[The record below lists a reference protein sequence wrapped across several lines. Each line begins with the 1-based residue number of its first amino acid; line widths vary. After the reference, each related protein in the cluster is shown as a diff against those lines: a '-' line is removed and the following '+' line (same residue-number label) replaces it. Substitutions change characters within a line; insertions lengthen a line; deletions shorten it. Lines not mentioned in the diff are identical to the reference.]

1 VRHVFFSYNL
11 AHVGGSQQILFHFTD
26 RCFNRH
32 VLFHSPDRRFEREL
46 RIR

>member
-11 AHVGGSQQILFHFTD
+11 AHVGGHQILFHSID

-32 VLFHSPDRRFEREL
+32 VLFHSPDRRVERSL